1 MILDII
7 FIVAGIALVLWGA
20 DRFTDGASG
29 LARKWQV
36 SELIIGL
43 TVVAFGT
50 SLPEFI
56 VSFLSCLRGSGDMSV
71 GNILGS
77 NIFNILVIVGVSSM
91 ILALPVSRGV
101 LYRDMPFCLLVTAA
115 LVLVG
120 FDGEISRL
128 DASLLFG
135 LFLLFLIYTIY
146 LGKREAAGAETLVE
160 EKKPL
165 WQLFGLILLGIG
177 CLVGGG
183 QILVNGATDVARELG
198 VSEKIIG
205 MTILAAG
212 TSLPELATSVVA
224 ARKGSDGLALGN
236 VLGSNVFNAAF
247 VLGACNLIAPMQI
260 TGVNMLDWSVLV
272 GSCVL
277 LWIVSFSGR
286 RLTRGEGTLL
296 LTAYVAYMTYTLL
309 H

>member
-1 MILDII
+1 
-7 FIVAGIALVLWGA
+7 
-20 DRFTDGASG
+20 
-29 LARKWQV
+29 
-36 SELIIGL
+36 
-43 TVVAFGT
+43 
-50 SLPEFI
+50 
-56 VSFLSCLRGSGDMSV
+56 
-71 GNILGS
+71 
-77 NIFNILVIVGVSSM
+77 
-91 ILALPVSRGV
+91 
-101 LYRDMPFCLLVTAA
+101 
-115 LVLVG
+115 VG

-135 LFLLFLIYTIY
+135 LFLLFLIYNVY

-236 VLGSNVFNAAF
+236 VLGSNVFNAVF